1 MDGLDLLHI
10 TNVAHNKR
18 DVAANIIVV
27 ICMHKTP
34 SNPFVPLVFN

>member
-1 MDGLDLLHI
+1 MDGWDLLHI
-10 TNVAHNKR
+10 TKR
-18 DVAANIIVV
+18 DVETNIIVV